1 MSWSSVVTTCVVV
14 GSCLYI
20 ARENWM
26 RRLWRIFMELLS
38 LGTPSGARFAG
49 ALIFGL
55 AWDVSESISGRERN
69 SVDKS
74 TIKYLIESVD
84 VLSWVGEGGSW
95 PGKPIGL
102 RSTAYGGGGSLCW
115 AQWRAR
121 EEEGKKKKERKECVG
136 QNPVGKGGCI
146 RGSSRRQKTP
156 RGVTNRTATQLPVR
170 ARGASTE
177 PGHLGISLEGG
188 EGRRELAEEKEEGGG
203 GCRASIVGCLSVGT
217 CSP

>member
-84 VLSWVGEGGSW
+84 VLSWVGGGGSW
-95 PGKPIGL
+95 AAKPIGL

-121 EEEGKKKKERKECVG
+121 EEERKKKKKRKKRVRRPKSGRE
-136 QNPVGKGGCI
+136 GGLYT
-146 RGSSRRQKTP
+146 RQQPQTKDAARCHKSDGDAAP
-156 RGVTNRTATQLPVR
+156 GPR
-170 ARGASTE
+170 ARRVYGAGAS
-177 PGHLGISLEGG
+177 GHLSR
-188 EGRRELAEEKEEGGG
+188 GRGR
-203 GCRASIVGCLSVGT
+203 
-217 CSP
+217 

>member
-1 MSWSSVVTTCVVV
+1 
-14 GSCLYI
+14 
-20 ARENWM
+20 
-26 RRLWRIFMELLS
+26 MELLS

-84 VLSWVGEGGSW
+84 DLSWVG
-95 PGKPIGL
+95 
-102 RSTAYGGGGSLCW
+102 GGGPGLPSRLACDP
-115 AQWRAR
+115 RPT
-121 EEEGKKKKERKECVG
+121 EGADRCAGRNDGQEKKKERKRKRKKEKSASAKIRSG
-136 QNPVGKGGCI
+136 RGGCI

-177 PGHLGISLEGG
+177 PGHLGISLSR
-188 EGRRELAEEKEEGGG
+188 GRGR
-203 GCRASIVGCLSVGT
+203 
-217 CSP
+217 

>member
-1 MSWSSVVTTCVVV
+1 
-14 GSCLYI
+14 
-20 ARENWM
+20 
-26 RRLWRIFMELLS
+26 MELLS

-84 VLSWVGEGGSW
+84 DLSWVG
-95 PGKPIGL
+95 
-102 RSTAYGGGGSLCW
+102 GGGPGLPSRLACDP
-115 AQWRAR
+115 RPT
-121 EEEGKKKKERKECVG
+121 EGADRCAGRNDGQEKKKERKRKKERKECVG

>member
-84 VLSWVGEGGSW
+84 VLSWVGGGGVLGCQADW
-95 PGKPIGL
+95 LAIHGL
-102 RSTAYGGGGSLCW
+102 RRGRIAVLGAMT
-115 AQWRAR
+115 
-121 EEEGKKKKERKECVG
+121 GKRRRKKEKERKKRVRRPKSGRE
-136 QNPVGKGGCI
+136 GGLYT
-146 RGSSRRQKTP
+146 RQQPQTKDAARCHKSDGDAAP
-156 RGVTNRTATQLPVR
+156 GPR
-170 ARGASTE
+170 ARRVYGAGAS
-177 PGHLGISLEGG
+177 GHLSR
-188 EGRRELAEEKEEGGG
+188 GRGR
-203 GCRASIVGCLSVGT
+203 
-217 CSP
+217 

>member
-1 MSWSSVVTTCVVV
+1 
-14 GSCLYI
+14 
-20 ARENWM
+20 
-26 RRLWRIFMELLS
+26 MELLS

-84 VLSWVGEGGSW
+84 DLSCGLGGGSW

-115 AQWRAR
+115 AQ
-121 EEEGKKKKERKECVG
+121 
-136 QNPVGKGGCI
+136 
-146 RGSSRRQKTP
+146 
-156 RGVTNRTATQLPVR
+156 
-170 ARGASTE
+170 
-177 PGHLGISLEGG
+177 
-188 EGRRELAEEKEEGGG
+188 
-203 GCRASIVGCLSVGT
+203 
-217 CSP
+217 